1 MYPMKK
7 LVLAMT
13 AAGMLGLS
21 PLYIQAA
28 EANPSAVNTQLSE
41 VAKEGKV
48 WGVIALNRH
57 LNPFGINLDV
67 KDSTATLTGS
77 VESDIDRDLAEQ
89 LALGTDGINSV
100 DNQLIVSA
108 PASGK
113 QAKPGLSQQV
123 DDVTLT
129 TVIKSKLLW
138 NSHTEG
144 LNINVST
151 EQGAVTLKGNA
162 DSAQAKALAEHL
174 ARNSAGVKQVDNQLK
189 VSASASN
196 AAKVQQA
203 VTDANTAIN
212 DTWITSKVKSSVL
225 YDSNLD
231 GLNIAVETQRGMVQ
245 LSGRVL
251 SSEEKQL
258 AVETAS
264 NIRGVRGVDADA
276 LRVDS

>member
-13 AAGMLGLS
+13 ATGMLGLS
-21 PLYIQAA
+21 PLYVQAA
-28 EANPSAVNTQLSE
+28 EANPSTVSTQLSE

-57 LNPFGINLDV
+57 LNPFGINVDV
-67 KDSTATLTGS
+67 KGGTATLTGS

-89 LALGTDGINSV
+89 LALGTDGINNV

-151 EQGAVTLKGNA
+151 TQGAVTLKGNA
-162 DSAQAKALAEHL
+162 DSAQAKELAEHL
-174 ARNSAGVKQVDNQLK
+174 ARNTAGVKQVNNHIK
-189 VSASASN
+189 VSASESTTAKAQQVASG
-196 AAKVQQA
+196 AS
-203 VTDANTAIN
+203 TAIN
-212 DTWITSKVKSSVL
+212 DTWITSKVKSSFL

-245 LSGRVL
+245 LSGHVL

>member
-1 MYPMKK
+1 MYPMQK

-13 AAGMLGLS
+13 ATGMLGLA
-21 PLYIQAA
+21 PLVVQAA
-28 EANPSAVNTQLSE
+28 EASPSTLSTQLSE
-41 VAKEGKV
+41 AAKEGQV
-48 WGVIALNRH
+48 WSLIALDRH
-57 LNPFGINLDV
+57 LNPFGIKVDV
-67 KDSTATLTGS
+67 KGGTATLTGS

-89 LALGTDGINSV
+89 LALGTDGVNKV
-100 DNQLIVSA
+100 DNQLVLDPPEAGQQSKA
-108 PASGK
+108 R
-113 QAKPGLSQQV
+113 LSQQV

-144 LNINVST
+144 LDINVST

-162 DSAQAKALAEHL
+162 NSAQAKELAGYL
-174 ARNSAGVKQVDNQLK
+174 ASNTEGVKQVANQLK
-189 VSASASN
+189 ISTSDTP

-203 VTDANTAIN
+203 ATGASAAIS
-212 DTWITSKVKSSVL
+212 DTWITSKVKSSFL

-231 GLNIAVETQRGMVQ
+231 GLNIAVETKSGTVQ
-245 LSGRVL
+245 LSGNVL
-251 SSEEKQL
+251 SAEEKRL

-264 NIRGVRGVDADA
+264 NIRGVRAVDANA